1 MNVLWITEHVK
12 FENVVGYDMPS
23 CWMRIFFFVLTVTMA
38 KTTEDVCDTA

>member
-23 CWMRIFFFVLTVTMA
+23 CWMRIFFCVNSYDGENHRRCV
-38 KTTEDVCDTA
+38 